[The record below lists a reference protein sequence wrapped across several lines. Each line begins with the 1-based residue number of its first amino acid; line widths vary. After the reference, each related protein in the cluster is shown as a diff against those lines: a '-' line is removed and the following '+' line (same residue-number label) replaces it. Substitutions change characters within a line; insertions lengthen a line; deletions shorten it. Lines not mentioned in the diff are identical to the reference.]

1 MSKTNLTIG
10 ELTDR
15 AVDNT
20 MSNKGFMKFAAD
32 RKCDGW
38 SSGQSSQSSGW
49 SQVGRQNTVRPIM

>member
-1 MSKTNLTIG
+1 MANRNMTIG

-38 SSGQSSQSSGW
+38 SGGQSSQSSGW
-49 SQVGRQNTVRPIM
+49 SQVG

>member
-1 MSKTNLTIG
+1 MSHKNLTIG

-20 MSNKGFMKFAAD
+20 MRNKGFMKFAAD

-49 SQVGRQNTVRPIM
+49 SQVG